1 MDDQTTKIV
10 AQTMANLVEV
20 AARNTV
26 SRIDSSV
33 KKAKAGHDKDKII
46 RELED
51 LINSLTAD
59 KIELERLAK
68 VLENELIAQR
78 LSEENIVFIVDSII
92 PKIEELTKRDPKQQT
107 YLNAIKSLLS
117 KDTLQVMQLIGFN
130 YKSAIGE
137 PLTQLCANAIK
148 SITDKTDD
156 KDMAKLRTE
165 NEIALVQLSQD
176 EAAYNRFAKL
186 IGRDNLVEPDKLQTS
201 HE

>member
-26 SRIDSSV
+26 SRIASSV

>member
-1 MDDQTTKIV
+1 
-10 AQTMANLVEV
+10 MANLVEV

-26 SRIDSSV
+26 SRIASSV